1 MIIRRAKKKD
11 IKDLSIL
18 FDKYR
23 IFYKQSSDVKNAQSF
38 LKKRM
43 KRKESVIF
51 VAEERDELIG
61 FTQLFPIFS
70 SVSMKRTWLLND
82 LYINE
87 RSRGIGAAT
96 KLLDAVK
103 EFGAETNSK
112 WLLLQTAANNFTA
125 QKVYEKNGW
134 VKETDILCRKD
145 IYNHPLFLK
154 NQSIQ
159 IGIANMTITAPKNP

>member
-1 MIIRRAKKKD
+1 MTIRRAKKKD
-11 IKDLSIL
+11 IGDLSVL

-23 IFYKQSSDVKNAQSF
+23 IFYKQKSDVENARSF

-82 LYINE
+82 LYVNE

-96 KLLDAVK
+96 KLLDAAK

-112 WLLLQTAANNFTA
+112 WLLLQTAADNFTA
-125 QKVYEKNGW
+125 QKAYEKNGW
-134 VKETDILCRKD
+134 VREADFFYRKD
-145 IYNHPLFLK
+145 I
-154 NQSIQ
+154 
-159 IGIANMTITAPKNP
+159 

>member
-1 MIIRRAKKKD
+1 MVIRRAKKKD
-11 IKDLSIL
+11 IDDLSIL

-23 IFYKQSSDVKNAQSF
+23 IFYKQESDVENARSF

-82 LYINE
+82 LYVNE
-87 RSRGIGAAT
+87 KSRGIGAAT
-96 KLLDAVK
+96 KLLEAAK
-103 EFGAETNSK
+103 EFGGETNSK
-112 WLLLQTAANNFTA
+112 WLLLQTAADNFTA

-134 VKETDILCRKD
+134 IKETDIFYRKD
-145 IYNHPLFLK
+145 I
-154 NQSIQ
+154 
-159 IGIANMTITAPKNP
+159 

>member
-1 MIIRRAKKKD
+1 MIVRRAKKKD
-11 IKDLSIL
+11 LEVLSVL

-23 IFYKQSSDVKNAQSF
+23 IFYKQRSDVDNARSF

-82 LYINE
+82 LYVNE

-96 KLLDAVK
+96 KLLDAAK
-103 EFGAETNSK
+103 EFGAETRSK
-112 WLLLQTAANNFTA
+112 WLLLQTAADNFTA

-134 VKETDILCRKD
+134 IKETDLFYRKD
-145 IYNHPLFLK
+145 I
-154 NQSIQ
+154 
-159 IGIANMTITAPKNP
+159 

>member
-11 IKDLSIL
+11 IEQLSVL

-23 IFYKQSSDVKNAQSF
+23 IFYKQRSDVGSARLF

-61 FTQLFPIFS
+61 FIQLFPIFS

-82 LYINE
+82 LYVNE

-96 KLLDAVK
+96 KLLDAAK
-103 EFGAETNSK
+103 EFGANTNSK
-112 WLLLQTAANNFTA
+112 WLLLQTAADNFTA

-134 VKETDILCRKD
+134 MRETDFFYRKD
-145 IYNHPLFLK
+145 I
-154 NQSIQ
+154 
-159 IGIANMTITAPKNP
+159 

>member
-11 IKDLSIL
+11 IDKLSVL

-23 IFYKQSSDVKNAQSF
+23 IFYKQSSDIDNARSF

-51 VAEERDELIG
+51 VAEERKELIG
-61 FTQLFPIFS
+61 FMQLFPIFS

-82 LYINE
+82 LYVNE
-87 RSRGIGAAT
+87 RARGMGTAA
-96 KLLDAVK
+96 KLLDAAK
-103 EFGAETNSK
+103 DFGAETNSK
-112 WLLLQTAANNFTA
+112 WLILQTAADNFTA

-134 VKETDILCRKD
+134 VRETDLFYRKD
-145 IYNHPLFLK
+145 I
-154 NQSIQ
+154 
-159 IGIANMTITAPKNP
+159 

>member
-11 IKDLSIL
+11 IDDLSVL

-23 IFYKQSSDVKNAQSF
+23 IFYKQRSDVDNAMSF

-82 LYINE
+82 LYVNE
-87 RSRGIGAAT
+87 KARGIGAASA
-96 KLLDAVK
+96 LLNAAK
-103 EFGAETNSK
+103 EFGAETKSK
-112 WLLLQTAANNFTA
+112 WLLLQTAADNFTA

-134 VKETDILCRKD
+134 VKETDFFYRKD
-145 IYNHPLFLK
+145 V
-154 NQSIQ
+154 
-159 IGIANMTITAPKNP
+159 

>member
-11 IKDLSIL
+11 IEKLSVL

-23 IFYKQSSDVKNAQSF
+23 IFYKQQSDIDNAKSF

-43 KRKESVIF
+43 KRSESVIF
-51 VAEERDELIG
+51 VAEERKELIG

-82 LYINE
+82 LYVNE
-87 RSRGIGAAT
+87 KARGMGVAS
-96 KLLDAVK
+96 KLLEAAK

-112 WLLLQTAANNFTA
+112 WLILQTAADNFTA

-134 VKETDILCRKD
+134 VKESDFFYRKD
-145 IYNHPLFLK
+145 I
-154 NQSIQ
+154 
-159 IGIANMTITAPKNP
+159 

>member
-1 MIIRRAKKKD
+1 MIIRKAKKKD
-11 IKDLSIL
+11 IDDLSVL

-23 IFYKQSSDVKNAQSF
+23 IFYKQRSDVKNARSF

-82 LYINE
+82 LYVNE
-87 RSRGIGAAT
+87 KSRGIGAAT
-96 KLLDAVK
+96 KLLDAARD
-103 EFGAETNSK
+103 FGAETNSK
-112 WLLLQTAANNFTA
+112 WLLLQTAADNFTA

-134 VKETDILCRKD
+134 LRETDFFYRKD
-145 IYNHPLFLK
+145 I
-154 NQSIQ
+154 
-159 IGIANMTITAPKNP
+159 

>member
-1 MIIRRAKKKD
+1 MIIRRAKRKD
-11 IKDLSIL
+11 IASLSVL

-23 IFYKQSSDVKNAQSF
+23 IFYKQRSDVENARTF

-82 LYINE
+82 LYVNE
-87 RSRGIGAAT
+87 KARGIGAAT
-96 KLLDAVK
+96 KLLDAAK
-103 EFGAETNSK
+103 DFGAETKSK
-112 WLLLQTAANNFTA
+112 WLILQTAADNFAA
-125 QKVYEKNGW
+125 QKLYEKNGW
-134 VKETDILCRKD
+134 VKETDFFYRKD
-145 IYNHPLFLK
+145 I
-154 NQSIQ
+154 
-159 IGIANMTITAPKNP
+159 

>member
-1 MIIRRAKKKD
+1 MIIRRAKRKD
-11 IKDLSIL
+11 IASLSVL

-23 IFYKQSSDVKNAQSF
+23 IFYKQRSDVENARTF

-82 LYINE
+82 LYVNE
-87 RSRGIGAAT
+87 KSRGIGAAT
-96 KLLDAVK
+96 KLLDAAK
-103 EFGAETNSK
+103 DFGAETKSK
-112 WLLLQTAANNFTA
+112 WLILQTAADNFAA
-125 QKVYEKNGW
+125 QKLYEKNGW
-134 VKETDILCRKD
+134 VKETDFFYRKD
-145 IYNHPLFLK
+145 I
-154 NQSIQ
+154 
-159 IGIANMTITAPKNP
+159 

>member
-1 MIIRRAKKKD
+1 MIVRRAKKKD
-11 IKDLSIL
+11 LEQLSIL

-23 IFYKQSSDVKNAQSF
+23 IFYKKKGDMVTAKQF

-70 SVSMKRTWLLND
+70 STNMMRTWLLND
-82 LYINE
+82 LYVNE
-87 RSRGIGAAT
+87 KSRGTGAAT
-96 KLLDAVK
+96 ALLNAAK
-103 EFGAETNSK
+103 EFGKGTNSK
-112 WLLLQTAANNFTA
+112 WLLLQTAADNFTA

-134 VKETDILCRKD
+134 IRETDYFYRADL
-145 IYNHPLFLK
+145 
-154 NQSIQ
+154 
-159 IGIANMTITAPKNP
+159 

>member
-1 MIIRRAKKKD
+1 MVIRKAKKKD
-11 IKDLSIL
+11 IENLSVL

-23 IFYKQSSDVKNAQSF
+23 IFYKQESDVENAKSF

-82 LYINE
+82 LYVNE
-87 RSRGIGAAT
+87 KSRGIGAAT
-96 KLLDAVK
+96 KLLEAAK
-103 EFGAETNSK
+103 EFGSETNSK
-112 WLLLQTAANNFTA
+112 WLLLQTAADNFTA

-134 VKETDILCRKD
+134 IKETDPFYRKD
-145 IYNHPLFLK
+145 I
-154 NQSIQ
+154 
-159 IGIANMTITAPKNP
+159 

>member
-11 IKDLSIL
+11 IDDLSVL

-23 IFYKQSSDVKNAQSF
+23 IFYKQRSDVENARSF

-82 LYINE
+82 LYVNE

-96 KLLDAVK
+96 KLLDAAK

-112 WLLLQTAANNFTA
+112 WLLLQTAADNFTA

-134 VKETDILCRKD
+134 IKETDLFYRKD
-145 IYNHPLFLK
+145 I
-154 NQSIQ
+154 
-159 IGIANMTITAPKNP
+159 

>member
-1 MIIRRAKKKD
+1 MDVRKAKKKD
-11 IKDLSIL
+11 LEQLSVL

-23 IFYKQSSDVKNAQSF
+23 IFYKQSPDVNRSKLF

-51 VAEERDELIG
+51 VAEERNELIG

-82 LYINE
+82 LYVNE

-96 KLLDAVK
+96 ALLNAAR

-112 WLLLQTAANNFTA
+112 WLLLQTAADNLTA

-134 VKETDILCRKD
+134 IRETDIFYRADL
-145 IYNHPLFLK
+145 
-154 NQSIQ
+154 
-159 IGIANMTITAPKNP
+159 

>member
-11 IKDLSIL
+11 IEDLSIL

-23 IFYKQSSDVKNAQSF
+23 IFYKQRSDVDKARSF

-43 KRKESVIF
+43 KRKETVIF

-82 LYINE
+82 LYVNE
-87 RSRGIGAAT
+87 KSRGIGAAT
-96 KLLDAVK
+96 KLLGAARD
-103 EFGAETNSK
+103 FGAETNSK
-112 WLLLQTAANNFTA
+112 WLLLQTAADNFTA

-134 VKETDILCRKD
+134 VKETDLFYRKD
-145 IYNHPLFLK
+145 I
-154 NQSIQ
+154 
-159 IGIANMTITAPKNP
+159 

>member
-1 MIIRRAKKKD
+1 MVIRRAKKKD
-11 IKDLSIL
+11 IDKLSVL

-23 IFYKQSSDVKNAQSF
+23 IFYKQSSDIDNAKSF

-51 VAEERDELIG
+51 VAEEQKELIG

-82 LYINE
+82 LYVNE
-87 RSRGIGAAT
+87 KARGMGVAR
-96 KLLDAVK
+96 KLLDAAK
-103 EFGAETNSK
+103 DFGAKTNSK
-112 WLLLQTAANNFTA
+112 WLILQTASDNFTA

-134 VKETDILCRKD
+134 IKETDFFYRKD
-145 IYNHPLFLK
+145 I
-154 NQSIQ
+154 
-159 IGIANMTITAPKNP
+159 

>member
-11 IKDLSIL
+11 IEKLSVL

-23 IFYKQSSDVKNAQSF
+23 IFYKQQPDISTAKSF

-43 KRKESVIF
+43 KRMESVIF
-51 VAEERDELIG
+51 VAEERNELIG

-82 LYINE
+82 LYVNE
-87 RSRGIGAAT
+87 KSRGIGAAT
-96 KLLDAVK
+96 ALLNAATD
-103 EFGAETNSK
+103 FGAETKSK
-112 WLLLQTAANNFTA
+112 WLLLQTAADNFTA

-134 VKETDILCRKD
+134 VKETDFFYRKD
-145 IYNHPLFLK
+145 I
-154 NQSIQ
+154 
-159 IGIANMTITAPKNP
+159 

>member
-11 IKDLSIL
+11 IDDLSIL

-23 IFYKQSSDVKNAQSF
+23 IFYKQQSEVDNARSF

-70 SVSMKRTWLLND
+70 SVNMKRTWLLND
-82 LYINE
+82 LFVNE
-87 RSRGIGAAT
+87 KSRGIGAAT
-96 KLLDAVK
+96 KLLDAAR
-103 EFGAETNSK
+103 EFGVETRSK
-112 WLLLQTAANNFTA
+112 WLLLQTAADNFTA

-134 VKETDILCRKD
+134 ARETDFFYRKD
-145 IYNHPLFLK
+145 I
-154 NQSIQ
+154 
-159 IGIANMTITAPKNP
+159 

>member
-11 IKDLSIL
+11 IEKLSVL

-23 IFYKQSSDVKNAQSF
+23 IFYKQSSDIDNAKSF

-51 VAEERDELIG
+51 VAEERKELIG

-82 LYINE
+82 LYVNE
-87 RSRGIGAAT
+87 KARGMGTAG
-96 KLLDAVK
+96 KLLNAAK

-112 WLLLQTAANNFTA
+112 WLILQTAPDNFTA

-134 VKETDILCRKD
+134 IKETDFFYRKD
-145 IYNHPLFLK
+145 I
-154 NQSIQ
+154 
-159 IGIANMTITAPKNP
+159 